1 MQICICLAYD
11 GTNYHG
17 FQKQKNVLTIQ
28 NILEKKLSDLYQET
42 ITITSSGRTDKG
54 VHAEGQVIAFKIKKL
69 SLIPIKKLPSI
80 LNKKL
85 PSDIQLLSAK
95 EASPSFHPRYQAR
108 VRCYRYRFLKSSSK
122 LNRIPL
128 ELLRFA
134 YDANYL
140 ISKKEFYSYLQ
151 PFIGKHDFTSFSS
164 KQDSAKNKIREIYHI
179 DFIENIYSIDIDIYA
194 NAFLRNMV
202 RSIIGNAFYFYKKKI
217 KKEVI
222 KSILLKKNPELAK
235 LRIPAKG
242 LCLKKVFYTP
252 IFPTSFLKS

>member
-17 FQKQKNVLTIQ
+17 FQKQKNTLTIQ
-28 NILEKKLSDLYQET
+28 NILEKKLSNLYQQA

-54 VHAEGQVIAFKIKKL
+54 VHAEGQVIAFKIKKP

-95 EASPSFHPRYQAR
+95 ETSFSFHPRYQAK
-108 VRCYRYRFLKSSSK
+108 VRCYRYRFLKSSSQLK
-122 LNRIPL
+122 RLPL

-134 YDANYL
+134 YNSNYF
-140 ISKKEFYSYLQ
+140 ISKKEFYSYLR

-164 KQDSAKNKIREIYHI
+164 KHDSAKNKIREIYHI
-179 DFIENIYSIDIDIYA
+179 DLIENIYSIDIDIYA

-202 RSIIGNAFYFYKKKI
+202 RSMIGNAFYFYKKKVKI
-217 KKEVI
+217 DII

-235 LRIPAKG
+235 LRMPAKG

-252 IFPTSFLKS
+252 IFPTLFSKS